1 MSDDTPP
8 HTPAMMPLWASE
20 ERLTLDELHEA
31 TELLSV
37 YKTCVGD
44 VPDVTTALLKT
55 LLIRRDGGARAIL
68 THLRWCL
75 AYEESA

>member
-1 MSDDTPP
+1 MTEENRP
-8 HTPAMMPLWASE
+8 HPSMLPLKSSE
-20 ERLTLDELHEA
+20 ERLSLDELHEA
-31 TELLSV
+31 TDLLSE
-37 YKTCVGD
+37 YRTCVGD

-55 LLIRRDGGARAIL
+55 LLIRRDGAARAIL